1 MTYSKGFSFIEIL
14 VSMIILSIAIAA
26 TFASYIAMA
35 RLRTFSENELEAY
48 YNAQAWLEK
57 VRTGSSIATRYSNLN
72 DTENNDLNDPGSIL
86 QEDYNLWA
94 MANKPKVAMSD
105 TTYQIDDIDLGSGV
119 IFKKITVEVKWN
131 ELD

>member
-1 MTYSKGFSFIEIL
+1 MTYSKGFSFIEIT
-14 VSMIILSIAIAA
+14 VAMIILSIAIAA

-35 RLRTFSENELEAY
+35 RLRIFSENELEAC
-48 YNAQAWLEK
+48 YNAQAWLER
-57 VRTGSSIATRYSNLN
+57 VRTGSSTATRYSNLN
-72 DTENNDLNDPGSIL
+72 DSENNDLNALDSIL